1 MKMKKKKKKKKKK
14 KDAERVLVM
23 AATSQEGGDRHVAQ
37 GCGNVSNVS
46 LGAVQRCYSCGCL
59 AQNELWARAPLNLPL
74 KLTAV
79 WTCLLILWGRGGLFQ
94 GPWEALGRSR
104 GERRAPLNLP
114 LKLTAVWAC
123 LLIL

>member
-1 MKMKKKKKKKKKK
+1 MKMKKKKKKK

-79 WTCLLILWGRGGLFQ
+79 W
-94 GPWEALGRSR
+94 
-104 GERRAPLNLP
+104 
-114 LKLTAVWAC
+114 AC